1 MFLRRTAKTVIYR
14 RICLGHTS
22 EKFMV
27 SAKKFAR
34 VIKISQVLVSD
45 FTTPFSGSLQG
56 GIYKNTK
63 QLEAAI
69 FSKEAPSQ
77 MLEWVENRLLAK
89 GLKN

>member
-1 MFLRRTAKTVIYR
+1 MVI
-14 RICLGHTS
+14 
-22 EKFMV
+22 
-27 SAKKFAR
+27 AKKFAR
-34 VIKISQVLVSD
+34 VIKISQVLVSH

-56 GIYKNTK
+56 RIYKNTK

-69 FSKEAPSQ
+69 FAKEAPSQ